1 MSGANGLPDHPAEWR
16 RALELLANSAEGCT
30 ETLLMAHGFT
40 GVQIDG
46 LVEARLATCSTCTV
60 RAGERPVEV
69 TTVRITD
76 AGRVLLERGS

>member
-1 MSGANGLPDHPAEWR
+1 M
-16 RALELLANSAEGCT
+16 T
-30 ETLLMAHGFT
+30 HGFT

-46 LVEARLATCSTCTV
+46 LVEARLATCSTRTV
-60 RAGERPVEV
+60 RAGERPVAV

>member
-1 MSGANGLPDHPAEWR
+1 MSGTNALPDHPAEWR
-16 RALELLANSAEGCT
+16 RALELLADSAGGCT

-46 LVEARLATCSTCTV
+46 LVEARLATCSTSMV
-60 RAGERPVEV
+60 RTGERPVAV